1 MPSRFPYEDIVEELR
16 AAILGGELEAA
27 ERLQSENQ
35 LAERFGTTRLT
46 VRRAIALLK
55 AEGLVSTEQGRGA
68 FVRAK
73 PHVGLLLSGAAF
85 RRHRDAGRSG
95 FNAQVEEQGH
105 VPEQQLTQVGR
116 VPAPESVALRLDI
129 DHGADVVVR
138 RRLFRNDE
146 LVGLCDSYY
155 PSGV

>member
-35 LAERFGTTRLT
+35 LAERFGTTRPT

-73 PHVGLLLSGAAF
+73 PHVRLLLSGAAF
-85 RRHRDAGRSG
+85 RRHRRAGVSG
-95 FNAQVEEQGH
+95 FSAQVLEQGQT
-105 VPEQQLTQVGR
+105 PEQR
-116 VPAPESVALRLDI
+116 VLEAGAAPAP
-129 DHGADVVVR
+129 R
-138 RRLFRNDE
+138 RD
-146 LVGLCDSYY
+146 G
-155 PSGV
+155 